1 MNTKLLTLVAILL
14 SVMMLSCHDA
24 SEIKL
29 TYRIELSE
37 ELEDVSDV
45 KIVYTDFDGKEYRE
59 TMESGRW
66 ETSMTTPVPP
76 VASMIRVEA
85 SRNANKAEDK
95 EIVLEMD
102 FSCVAERCIEG
113 EIMESVAYTEFFNCR
128 AKNSAEIVNALS
140 EFDFERS
147 YVIRSASDSSI
158 TMEQNIIDNQ

>member
-95 EIVLEMD
+95 EIVLERT
-102 FSCVAERCIEG
+102 SLVWQ
-113 EIMESVAYTEFFNCR
+113 
-128 AKNSAEIVNALS
+128 NATS
-140 EFDFERS
+140 R
-147 YVIRSASDSSI
+147 VK
-158 TMEQNIIDNQ
+158 

>member
-1 MNTKLLTLVAILL
+1 MNTKLIALVTILL
-14 SVMMLSCHDA
+14 SIMMFSCHDA

-29 TYRIELSE
+29 TYSIELSQ
-37 ELEDVSDV
+37 ELEDVADIE
-45 KIVYTDFDGKEYRE
+45 IVYTDFDGTEHREY
-59 TMESGRW
+59 MESGRW
-66 ETSMTTPVPP
+66 EKSIKTPVPP

-85 SRNANKAEDK
+85 SRNANKVDDK

-102 FSCVAERCIEG
+102 FSCVAERYIEG

-158 TMEQNIIDNQ
+158 TMQQNIIDKQ

>member
-1 MNTKLLTLVAILL
+1 MNTKLLTLVAILF

-29 TYRIELSE
+29 TYRIELSQ

-85 SRNANKAEDK
+85 SRNANKVEDK

-102 FSCVAERCIEG
+102 FSCVAERYINHYGADRFVYGSDFPMWDPVKEMERFMKLKLTDDQKEQIAHITAEG
-113 EIMESVAYTEFFNCR
+113 ILGYKQE
-128 AKNSAEIVNALS
+128 
-140 EFDFERS
+140 
-147 YVIRSASDSSI
+147 
-158 TMEQNIIDNQ
+158 